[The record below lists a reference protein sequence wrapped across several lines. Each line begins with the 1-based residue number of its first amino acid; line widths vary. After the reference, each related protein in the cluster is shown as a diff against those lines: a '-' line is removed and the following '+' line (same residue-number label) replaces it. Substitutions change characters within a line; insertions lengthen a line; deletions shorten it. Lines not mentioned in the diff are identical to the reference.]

1 MSSEDR
7 TLHRQAALVSGKP
20 APHIP
25 PRRAPA
31 RRIRDDAEAL
41 AVARELAAEFRVGAA
56 ERDRERRLPVAEIE
70 RFSQAGSGRSP
81 CRKSMAARGSR
92 RRHWPR

>member
-70 RFSQAGSGRSP
+70 RFSQAGLWAITVPKEYGGRV
-81 CRKSMAARGSR
+81 SR